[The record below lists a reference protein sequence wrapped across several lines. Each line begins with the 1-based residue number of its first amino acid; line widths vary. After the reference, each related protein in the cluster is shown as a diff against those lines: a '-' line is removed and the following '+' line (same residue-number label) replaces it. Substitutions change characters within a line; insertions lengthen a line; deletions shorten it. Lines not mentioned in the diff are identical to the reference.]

1 MRAPDGSAVTDKG
14 NHMTLTQLSFAQKA
28 AKHWTPE
35 RIKKVTGGK
44 KYLLDPLNGGEL
56 LRSLG
61 LLNAD
66 ASMPADAIRKYAQIN
81 HMISLMEPLVLSL
94 SARFQVVRILDC
106 GCGNSYLT
114 LLLAWCFREI
124 WKKPAQI
131 TGIDSRADVIGKS
144 AKRAADLQLQDFV
157 SFETMSVADFQRRRE
172 AIQPEDERKA
182 TRIHFVLALH
192 ACDTATDDA
201 LALAFS
207 EKADAFAVAP
217 CCQAELAGTWRKMS
231 AENFKN
237 AFSVLIHSPELRR
250 DSCSTFTDAMRV
262 LLARGSGYEVTA
274 TEFVPSAHTP
284 KNRLLT
290 GLRRGNYLEPALDEY
305 ASLRQALGAGIALEQ
320 RLPPE
325 AVVRLHQK
333 ILR

>member
-1 MRAPDGSAVTDKG
+1 MNV
-14 NHMTLTQLSFAQKA
+14 TQLSFAQKA

-35 RIKKVTGGK
+35 RLKKITGGK
-44 KYLLDPLNGGEL
+44 KYIIDPLNGGEL

-61 LLNAD
+61 LLNSD
-66 ASMPADAIRKYAQIN
+66 ASMPADATRKFVQIN
-81 HMISLMEPLVLSL
+81 HMISLIEPLVLSL
-94 SARFQVVRILDC
+94 SERFQVVRVLDC

-131 TGIDSRADVIGKS
+131 IGIDTRSDVIAKS
-144 AKRAADLQLQDFV
+144 AKRAVELRLQDYV
-157 SFETMSVADFQRRRE
+157 RFETLSVADFHRRRE
-172 AIQPEDERKA
+172 EIVSEDERKA
-182 TRIHFVLALH
+182 TRTHFVIALH

-201 LALAFS
+201 LALAFADKS
-207 EKADAFAVAP
+207 DAFAVAP
-217 CCQAELAGTWRKMS
+217 CCQAELAGVWRKMS
-231 AENFKN
+231 AENFKS
-237 AFSVLIHSPELRR
+237 AFSVLIQSPELRR

-262 LLARGSGYEVTA
+262 LLARGCGYEVTA

-290 GLRRGNYLEPALDEY
+290 GIRRGNYLETALDEY
-305 ASLRQALGAGIALEQ
+305 AAMRKALGAGIALEQ
-320 RLPPE
+320 RLSSE
-325 AVVRLHQK
+325 AVLRLSQK